1 MQPFFELTPAAQYF
15 LFIVLIFIPAMGV
28 VGYFRLRSGK
38 PLRPKRRR
46 YISIIAVQALLLLLT
61 LKAAQDEGIELPGR
75 GWGNPY
81 VWVFVSTFLVL
92 VALRLPRAWRKLP
105 PARLEQARRLLPDD
119 PSVMRLWVGVAAMAG
134 ISEECAYR
142 GLLFQLLL
150 QMGWNLEV
158 ALLVCVATF
167 AIGHMTQGW
176 RGVVGTAVLAIVFHT
191 IVIFGN
197 SLYPAILLHAVYNLM
212 VGIVAMPI
220 LSKFAKEQ
228 EVSQAA
234 QA

>member
-1 MQPFFELTPAAQYF
+1 MQPVSNLSPSSQYF
-15 LFIVLIFIPAMGV
+15 LFIVLFFIPAMGV

-46 YISIIAVQALLLLLT
+46 YISIIVVQTLLLLLT
-61 LKAAQDEGIELPGR
+61 LKAAQDEEINLLGR
-75 GWGNPY
+75 GWGNSY

-92 VALRLPRAWRKLP
+92 VALRLPRAWKKLP
-105 PARLEQARRLLPDD
+105 PERLEKARRLLPDD

-134 ISEECAYR
+134 ISEELAYR
-142 GLLFQLLL
+142 GLALRLLL
-150 QMGWNLEV
+150 QVGVSIEL

>member
-1 MQPFFELTPAAQYF
+1 MQAFSNLSPAVHYF
-15 LFIVLIFIPAMGV
+15 LFIVLVFIPAMGV

-38 PLRPKRRR
+38 PLRPKRQR
-46 YISIIAVQALLLLLT
+46 YISIIVVQSFLLLLT
-61 LKAAQDEGIELPGR
+61 LKAAQDEGIELLGR
-75 GWGNPY
+75 SWGNS
-81 VWVFVSTFLVL
+81 VTWSCLITFLVL

-105 PARLEQARRLLPDD
+105 PERLEKARRLLPDD
-119 PSVMRLWVGVAAMAG
+119 PSLMRLWTGIAAMAG

-142 GLLFQLLL
+142 GLLFRLLL
-150 QMGWNLEV
+150 QMGWSIEM
-158 ALLVCVATF
+158 ALVICAATF

-176 RGVVGTAVLAIVFHT
+176 RGVVGTAVLAIIFHS

-212 VGIVAMPI
+212 VGIVAMPV

-228 EVSQAA
+228 ELTQTA